1 MNVTYRLKK
10 NGWRKIY
17 HANTYQKKAA
27 LTLTSDRPDFK
38 VRKIFQGLRKGLLHI
53 KESILSGDIILN
65 VFVPNDRTT

>member
-1 MNVTYRLKK
+1 MNITYRLKK

-38 VRKIFQGLRKGLLHI
+38 VRKIFQGLRKGLLHNN
-53 KESILSGDIILN
+53 KGVNSLRRHH
-65 VFVPNDRTT
+65 P